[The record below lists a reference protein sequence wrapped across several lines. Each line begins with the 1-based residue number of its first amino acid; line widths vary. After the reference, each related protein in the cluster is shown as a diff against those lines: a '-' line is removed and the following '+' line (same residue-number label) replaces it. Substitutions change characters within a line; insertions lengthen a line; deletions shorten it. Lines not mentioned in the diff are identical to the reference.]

1 MTLQDQMTAFAKGAL
16 GLSGS
21 VAVTLSPLGGRGSDR
36 RFFRLTWNGERSAI
50 LIHYDRVRAENAYYA
65 DIAAF
70 LGHIGVPVPRFV
82 GHSPDD
88 CLMVMEDLGDQDLW
102 SLRSTAWER
111 RERLYQKTLAVA
123 QRLHGFPAKDFPA
136 EQVRLMEAFGPHLY
150 RWERDYFRDHFV
162 KAVCGIDLAPAP
174 GRALEGELAVLAE
187 RLHGTR
193 QTLVHRDLQSQNVMI
208 RNGEPF
214 LIDFQGMRL
223 GNPFYDLASLLND
236 SYVNLSGDEL
246 KALLRFS
253 HGLSQQGPDWP
264 AFQKAFWEASVQ
276 RLMQALGAYGFL
288 GLTKGMKGFL
298 DHIPAGLQN
307 LLRALNETQSLP
319 HLRQLAAQCRE
330 ALEQHHPMPLE

>member
-1 MTLQDQMTAFAKGAL
+1 MTPQDRMIAFARKVL
-16 GLSGS
+16 GLSRS

-36 RFFRLTWNGERSAI
+36 RFFRLTWNSGKSAI
-50 LIHYDRVRAENAYYA
+50 LIHYDRVRTENAYYA

-70 LGHIGVPVPRFV
+70 LDHIGIPVPRFM

-111 RERLYQKTLAVA
+111 REHLYQQTLIVV
-123 QRLHGFPAKDFPA
+123 QRLHGFPVKDFPVKQA
-136 EQVRLMEAFGPHLY
+136 RLMEAFGPRLY

-162 KAVCGIDLAPAP
+162 KAACGIDLAPAP
-174 GRALEGELAVLAE
+174 ARALEAELAALAE
-187 RLHGTR
+187 RLHGTG
-193 QTLVHRDLQSQNVMI
+193 QALVHRDLQSQNVI
-208 RNGEPF
+208 IQNGKPF
-214 LIDFQGMRL
+214 LIDFQGMRF

-236 SYVNLSGDEL
+236 PYATLSDDEL
-246 KALLRFS
+246 KALLHFS
-253 HGLSQQGPDWP
+253 HGLSRQGLDWP
-264 AFQKAFWEASVQ
+264 AFQKAFWEASSQ

-307 LLRALNETQSLP
+307 LLRALNEAQSLP
-319 HLRQLAAQCRE
+319 HLRQLGVQCRE
-330 ALEQHHPMPLE
+330 ALGQSHLIL